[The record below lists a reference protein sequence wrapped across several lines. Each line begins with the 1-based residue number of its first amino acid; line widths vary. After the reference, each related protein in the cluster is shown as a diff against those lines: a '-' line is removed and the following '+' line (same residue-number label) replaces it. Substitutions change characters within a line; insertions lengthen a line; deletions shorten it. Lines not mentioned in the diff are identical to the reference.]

1 MKKIMTEDF
10 GLRVLSIVIAIVVWL
25 IIINL
30 TDPVKTKTIKDIP
43 VSMVNDDVIK
53 ELGQCYEVTSDNTVS
68 VVVKGKK
75 SVVDKLKVSDFEAT
89 AEMSQISIT
98 NAVPVSVKLIKSVEY
113 DPDIV
118 SGKNSTIN
126 VKLDNEI
133 TNSYEIN
140 LNLVGSAMNNYY
152 ISQDEIKMSVNKI
165 KASGPQALIETI
177 EKIRVDID
185 ISDINEVTK
194 KKFPIHAY
202 NESGKQITS
211 KRLELSRDYV
221 EVTISPLVVKKIS
234 VKPSII
240 GDVDSNYIYKGYQ
253 TTVDSVNIAG
263 SEEDISAQ
271 GNIIIEFDV
280 EGAQGTIANE
290 YDITDYLSDS
300 IKIVSGEKTTKITAV
315 IEELSTRRIQFKAE
329 SLKFLNPPTDVIMNY
344 DTEKVLVVN
353 LKGEDNV
360 IDNVTIE
367 DLAPHVDLAN
377 VTLGMQSIKVMFE
390 EVEGVTIVNYPSI
403 EIQLQDKNQVVIDN
417 LQNLQNNDIQPAQQ

>member
-25 IIINL
+25 IIINV

-53 ELGQCYEVTSDNTVS
+53 ELGQCYEITSDNTVT

-75 SVVDKLKVSDFEAT
+75 SVVDKLKATDFEAT
-89 AEMSQISIT
+89 ADMSQISIT

-113 DPDIV
+113 EPDIV

-140 LNLVGSAMNNYY
+140 LNLIGSAMNNYY
-152 ISQDEIKMSVNKI
+152 ISQDEIKMNVNKI
-165 KASGPQALIETI
+165 KASGPQAIIDTI
-177 EKIRVDID
+177 EKVRVDID

-194 KKFPIHAY
+194 KKYPIHAY

-221 EVTISPLVVKKIS
+221 EVTITPLIGKKIS
-234 VKPSII
+234 IKPSII
-240 GDVDSNYIYKGYQ
+240 GDVDPNYIYKGYQ
-253 TTVDSVNIAG
+253 TTVDSVSIAG
-263 SEEDISAQ
+263 SEEDVSAQ

-290 YDITDYLSDS
+290 YDITDYLSDN

-353 LKGEDNV
+353 IKGEDDV
-360 IDNVTIE
+360 IDNITIE

-390 EVEGVTIVNYPSI
+390 DVDGVNIVNYPSI
-403 EIQLQDKNQVVIDN
+403 EIQLQDKNQVVMDN
-417 LQNLQNNDIQPAQQ
+417 LQNLQNNNDTQQAQ